1 MTAATCRKVQVAISR
16 DDDGESELAA
26 LISRHLRECSDCRA
40 RERRRGEIRDAI
52 LAADDALDDL
62 TRTQVLARLLEARRQ
77 ERASGATA
85 ARPRHRA
92 LIGWSV
98 AASAVAAVLMIA
110 VLPRPERRPTEGTQS
125 FQVLA
130 IEPYAV
136 HSTSGASLGLSGRGL
151 DRVELLAGAS
161 MRARLG
167 RAADLV
173 LLGPL
178 DVAVRNGDER
188 VVVLELTRGTL
199 IGDLDGAAGRSLRI
213 ATPDAAVDIVGTR
226 FVVEASSGSTRVFV
240 EHGRVRVES
249 RGQVHLLG
257 ARQEWTTDRADAA
270 PLGARGARLFEHAA
284 QDGLEAL
291 APESSEATAEAP
303 AEAGRGAS
311 RPRQAVAANG
321 ALPVTEPT
329 RRAPTPHRAER
340 SPHPARGVAFSGN
353 AAPAGAGDGERAP
366 RPEPP
371 VAPAPAAAV
380 APADVPAP
388 QKVGEETASSLYRRA
403 ETALRRGDDIAAK
416 RLLDQLVRTFPSEL
430 MTDSARYELALM
442 AERAGD
448 ANEVRAQTREILRS
462 GAQGPFVDPARFLR
476 CRITLAE
483 DRKAA
488 ALCLTR
494 FVSDFPRSPH
504 DEVALRALI
513 DLAREASRCAEAKQF
528 AETYLQ
534 RHPRGRFAADAERA
548 RGRCGD

>member
-1 MTAATCRKVQVAISR
+1 MTAATCRKVQGAIAR
-16 DDDGESELAA
+16 DGDEPELAA
-26 LISRHLRECSDCRA
+26 LMSRHLRECSDCRA
-40 RERRRGEIRDAI
+40 LERRRGDIRDAI

-77 ERASGATA
+77 ESARGATA
-85 ARPRHRA
+85 ARPRHRVW
-92 LIGWSV
+92 IGWAV
-98 AASAVAAVLMIA
+98 AASAAAVLMIA
-110 VLPRPERRPTEGTQS
+110 VLPPSKRHPPEGTQS
-125 FQVLA
+125 LQLLA
-130 IEPYAV
+130 LEPYAV
-136 HSTSGASLGLSGRGL
+136 HSSAGAPLGLSDRGL
-151 DRVELLAGAS
+151 DRVELLPGAS

-167 RAADLV
+167 RTADLV

-178 DVAVRNGDER
+178 ELAVRNGDER
-188 VVVLELTRGTL
+188 VVVLELRRGTL
-199 IGDLDGAAGRSLRI
+199 IGDLDGSAGRSLRI
-213 ATPDAAVDIVGTR
+213 ATGDATVDIVGTR
-226 FVVEASSGSTRVFV
+226 FAVEASSGATRVFV

-249 RGQVHLLG
+249 RGRVHLLD
-257 ARQEWTTDRADAA
+257 ARQEWTTDRAEAA
-270 PLGARGARLFEHAA
+270 PLGAHGAKLFERAA

-291 APESSEATAEAP
+291 APEPSEAVVRAP
-303 AEAGRGAS
+303 SEAGPGAS
-311 RPRQAVAANG
+311 RPAQAVAANG
-321 ALPVTEPT
+321 ARPLTEPT
-329 RRAPTPHRAER
+329 RRAPTPQRAER
-340 SPHPARGVAFSGN
+340 SPHPARDLAFSGKAVP
-353 AAPAGAGDGERAP
+353 AAAGDGERPPPPAP
-366 RPEPP
+366 PP
-371 VAPAPAAAV
+371 APAPAV

-388 QKVGEETASSLYRRA
+388 QKAREETASSLYRHA

-416 RLLDQLVRTFPSEL
+416 RLLDQLVRTFPNEP
-430 MTDSARYELALM
+430 MTDSARYELASM
-442 AERAGD
+442 AEKAGD

-513 DLAREASRCAEAKQF
+513 DLAREASRCADAKQF

-548 RGRCGD
+548 RSRCGD